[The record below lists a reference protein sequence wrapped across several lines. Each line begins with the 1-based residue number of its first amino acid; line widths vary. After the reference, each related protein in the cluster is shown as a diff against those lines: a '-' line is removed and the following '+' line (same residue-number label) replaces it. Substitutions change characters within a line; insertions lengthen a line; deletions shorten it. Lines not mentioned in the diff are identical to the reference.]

1 MTKNLWERERNNI
14 FQYLVKQY
22 RNEGY
27 SHKESKSLAKQEVNE
42 VMEDKENFVQNILKE
57 SFTDG

>member
-14 FQYLVKQY
+14 FQHLVKQY
-22 RNEGY
+22 RDEGY
-27 SHKESKSLAKQEVNE
+27 SHKEAKSLAKQEVNE
-42 VMEDKENFVQNILKE
+42 VMEDKENFVQNIIKE